1 MKNVC
6 ELRERML
13 LLGVFR
19 VSSHERGGGSGGEDE
34 TAPEYRGA
42 NNQFSK
48 YRDPAWLKRCPVNR
62 GNCEAGPIFKP
73 CATTKTKSTPH
84 LDQPRLAWIWP
95 AAGFVFASLR
105 FQKRSCDLL
114 LLFAQLVTILTT
126 RLPDFGAFLPS
137 LLENSWRWDLS
148 NDTVSSWW
156 EGIFEID
163 NTVSSILYLVGR
175 EGCCSVS
182 PG

>member
-6 ELRERML
+6 ELRERIL

-84 LDQPRLAWIWP
+84 LDQPRLA
-95 AAGFVFASLR
+95 
-105 FQKRSCDLL
+105 
-114 LLFAQLVTILTT
+114 
-126 RLPDFGAFLPS
+126 
-137 LLENSWRWDLS
+137 
-148 NDTVSSWW
+148 
-156 EGIFEID
+156 
-163 NTVSSILYLVGR
+163 
-175 EGCCSVS
+175 
-182 PG
+182 